1 MLKFGDLKAPLFV
14 EENGAMILDPLLRAV
29 DPVHVLETPGSVI
42 LESVLKLARPLL
54 QKTLETLVCRN
65 HSGRKLVDFSEASDK
80 IVHKSDVRSI
90 RELYIMARVHLLN
103 GDCWKVQGM
112 SPAKLILRK
121 LLREII
127 STVRDI
133 TCLMYA
139 PLLSRSPVQVI
150 ALTVKAFYLNRLL
163 LRVFSPGHSLYS
175 LPLHQLMI
183 HLPWQARSAPVMEF
197 STEDFESLWR
207 WLRVCQKYHA
217 GSKNDD
223 PAAMLHLR
231 IKRKIEPA

>member
-29 DPVHVLETPGSVI
+29 DPVHVLETPGIVI

-54 QKTLETLVCRN
+54 QKTLETLICRN

-112 SPAKLILRK
+112 SPAQLILGK

-133 TCLMYA
+133 TCL
-139 PLLSRSPVQVI
+139 SPVQVI

-163 LRVFSPGHSLYS
+163 LQIFSPSH
-175 LPLHQLMI
+175 PFTH
-183 HLPWQARSAPVMEF
+183 
-197 STEDFESLWR
+197 
-207 WLRVCQKYHA
+207 YHYT
-217 GSKNDD
+217 S
-223 PAAMLHLR
+223 
-231 IKRKIEPA
+231 